1 MHGMALGGV
10 VLIVLAFLAM
20 GLLGGWNMP
29 GWRGGTPHMG
39 WSSRGGAPA
48 QPAVAGAPVVPVSLV
63 DFTFRPRDIR
73 VRTEQPFN
81 LQVTNQGGIP
91 HDLTIPALGV
101 QVVVRPGQQVITGL
115 QAPVPGTYDFY
126 CSVPGHR
133 EAGMIGR
140 LIVE

>member
-1 MHGMALGGV
+1 MHGMAMGGV
-10 VLIVLAFLAM
+10 VLIVLALLAM
-20 GLLGGWNMP
+20 GMLGGWNMP

-73 VRTEQPFN
+73 VRTEQPLN

-101 QVVVRPGQQVITGL
+101 QVVVQPGQQVITGL

-133 EAGMIGR
+133 EAGMVGR